1 MKSLQVLTV
10 EQQMYSGV
18 PGVEIEPLRLTDKDL
33 NTRRM
38 NDLMAI
44 AEGGSMPLYLHVVNR
59 ILRDMRIEQQRTGS
73 GFSYQTFKR
82 HLDKAD
88 LTPMQRGPLGQRL
101 DTLESFM
108 AEGKGENQGKGKT
121 KGKDKDGKA
130 DNTAGWQPKVRL
142 P

>member
-1 MKSLQVLTV
+1 
-10 EQQMYSGV
+10 MYSGIT
-18 PGVEIEPLRLTDKDL
+18 GVKIEPLRLTDKDL

-82 HLDKAD
+82 HLDNAD
-88 LTPMQRGPLGQRL
+88 LTPAQRGPLGQRL

-108 AEGKGENQGKGKT
+108 VEGNSGT
-121 KGKDKDGKA
+121 T
-130 DNTAGWQPKVRL
+130 DNTVGWEPKVRNPSEPFRTL
-142 P
+142 QCVGS